1 MSQVKLIWST
11 PNGDNLVAYM
21 ARVSNPDNQDNT
33 ATSPRLI
40 KYLLDNAHWSPLE
53 MVSCCIEITTWRD
66 IARQILRHRS
76 FSFQEFSQRYAN
88 VDKLPELPARECR
101 LQDNVNRQN
110 SFASGSAHLDLA
122 WEAEQ
127 EEVMTIARTAYQN
140 ALDAGI
146 AKEVARVLLPEGLTP
161 SRMYMSGN
169 LRSWVHY
176 LQVRMGNGT
185 QKEHSEIAHMI
196 RDILAAE
203 FPMIIEAAGV

>member
-11 PNGDNLVAYM
+11 PNGDNMVAYM
-21 ARVSNPDNQDNT
+21 ARVSNPDNQDNQAT
-33 ATSPRLI
+33 APQLI
-40 KYLLDNAHWSPLE
+40 SYLLKNAHWSPLE

-76 FSFQEFSQRYAN
+76 FSFQEFSQRYAS

-101 LQDNVNRQN
+101 LQDTKNRQN
-110 SFASGSAHLDLA
+110 SISATDIELA
-122 WEAEQ
+122 GYWSDEQ
-127 EEVMTIARTAYQN
+127 EEIMTIARTAYNN
-140 ALDAGI
+140 ALEAGI

-185 QKEHSEIAHMI
+185 QKEHSEIAHQI

-203 FPMIIEAAGV
+203 FPMVIEAAAV

>member
-1 MSQVKLIWST
+1 M
-11 PNGDNLVAYM
+11 
-21 ARVSNPDNQDNT
+21 
-33 ATSPRLI
+33 
-40 KYLLDNAHWSPLE
+40 
-53 MVSCCIEITTWRD
+53 
-66 IARQILRHRS
+66 
-76 FSFQEFSQRYAN
+76 
-88 VDKLPELPARECR
+88 DKLPELPSRECR
-101 LQDNVNRQN
+101 LQDNKNRQN

-127 EEVMTIARTAYQN
+127 DEIMTIARTAYQN

-185 QKEHSEIAHMI
+185 QKEHAEIACMI